1 MTAVVQHQVIPVKP
15 LTIRHFRTIT
25 IGVLTDLYWHASTST
40 VLRQRASY
48 LPVRS
53 SHDAVCSH
61 LPLTSFLDTRATA
74 AMLRVDPDKATGG
87 RYVSPLSRQIGVH
100 PRDPC
105 NCHSSIYDYVWSVTD
120 AKIPLGPLQR
130 SAPMTR

>member
-40 VLRQRASY
+40 VLRQKASY

-87 RYVSPLSRQIGVH
+87 RYAIPLSRRIGVRPLD
-100 PRDPC
+100 PR
-105 NCHSSIYDYVWSVTD
+105 
-120 AKIPLGPLQR
+120 
-130 SAPMTR
+130 